1 MLRPTL
7 VLAALALAAVTAG
20 PAAAVVDLDEEGFRL
35 YCGYLDALEQ
45 PAIQK
50 LSGKKRDA
58 AIAKMAKVPPKKL
71 TEAVKKGEVAGST
84 CDEIGKRVKQDAKTA
99 LDAALPGRIQF
110 FEIDETD
117 PSHVVASVRWLGV
130 DSKKLYHEAS
140 LIAFVLSREAPIV
153 KTIAIRAVDPQ
164 AKDSTADEAVW
175 LEARITRMIATRI
188 QKDKIVDYA
197 ESRYKQLFDGQKGKM
212 VAATTTP

>member
-1 MLRPTL
+1 MFRPTIL
-7 VLAALALAAVTAG
+7 LAAVLAAL
-20 PAAAVVDLDEEGFRL
+20 PAAAAVDLDEEGYRL

-50 LSGKKRDA
+50 LSGKKKDA
-58 AIAKMAKVPPKKL
+58 QIAKMAKVSPKKL
-71 TEAVKKGEVAGST
+71 LEAVSKGEVAGAT
-84 CDEIGKRVKQDAKTA
+84 CDEVAKRVKKDAKTA

-130 DSKKLYHEAS
+130 DQKKLFDEAS

-164 AKDSTADEAVW
+164 AKDSTADEAIW
-175 LEARITRMIATRI
+175 LEARITRMIALRI
-188 QKDKIVDYA
+188 QKEKIADYA
-197 ESRYKQLFDGQKGKM
+197 QSRYKQLFDGQRGKM
-212 VAATTTP
+212 VAATSP